1 MVPSHHVPMA
11 IVKTTMEIRQRKQ
24 GESKGQCVQFISSE
38 NGGLGKGPREAHL
51 MSSSR
56 SPSPQWHGPSS
67 QELHSRAL
75 LRVEPGATE
84 APNKFAFKILLKNE
98 KAQARPPSG

>member
-1 MVPSHHVPMA
+1 
-11 IVKTTMEIRQRKQ
+11 
-24 GESKGQCVQFISSE
+24 
-38 NGGLGKGPREAHL
+38 
-51 MSSSR
+51 MSSSH

-98 KAQARPPSG
+98 KAQARPPPG